1 MKRRDFID
9 AGLKSAIAFTIVPRR
24 VLGGNGFVAP
34 SDKIQMGFIG
44 VGKQSLNLLRGLN
57 GCSEVVVQA
66 ACDVDSKKLDYFV
79 NAVATA
85 QSTAGKSKSTVGKYA
100 HYRELLASAGVDAV
114 VIATPDHWHAQ
125 IAVDAAKAK
134 KDIYCEKPL
143 ALTIAEGRAMV
154 NASRKHEV
162 VFQTGSMQRSSFNFR
177 QAAELVSNGYIG
189 DVKEINVSVGEPV
202 KQCDLPSMP
211 IPDYLNWDM
220 WIGPSLYRGY
230 HPTLSPPIEDDKWA
244 WWRGYR
250 DFGGG
255 YITDWGAHMFGI
267 VQWALGMDNGGPVE
281 FIPPQVPQ
289 AETGLTYVYGQ
300 GTRVNHFN
308 WGEPNAIQFLGTE
321 GSIEVSRSFL
331 RTNPEM
337 LAKRDLTANDKRL
350 YYSDNH
356 YQDWVKAIKN
366 RSRPICDVEI
376 GQRTSTVCNAIN
388 IAYELQRNLRWDP
401 VTEEFDDAFANIMRS
416 RPYRGNWDF
425 NDF

>member
-9 AGLKSAIAFTIVPRR
+9 AGLKSAIAFTIVPRS
-24 VLGGNGFVAP
+24 VLGGPGFVAP
-34 SDKIQMGFIG
+34 SDKIQVGFIG
-44 VGKQSLNLLRGLN
+44 VGKQSLYLLRGLN
-57 GCSEVVVQA
+57 SCAEVVIQA
-66 ACDVDSKKLDYFV
+66 ACDVDRNKLDYFV
-79 NAVATA
+79 KEATNAQGA
-85 QSTAGKSKSTVGKYA
+85 AGKPKSSIGKYGY
-100 HYRELLASAGVDAV
+100 YRELLASASVDAV

-154 NASRKHEV
+154 NASRKYEV

-177 QAAELVSNGYIG
+177 QAAELVYNGYIG

-202 KQCDLPSMP
+202 KQCDLPSMS
-211 IPDYLNWDM
+211 IPDYLDWDM

-230 HPTLSPPIEDDKWA
+230 HPILSPPIGDDKWA

-255 YITDWGAHMFGI
+255 YITDWGAHMFDI
-267 VQWALGMDNGGPVE
+267 VQWALDMDNGGPVQ
-281 FIPPQVPQ
+281 FIPPEAPQ
-289 AETGLTYVYGQ
+289 AEKGLTYVYEH
-300 GTRVNHFN
+300 GTRVNHVD
-308 WGEPNAIQFLGTE
+308 WGEPNAIQFIGTE

-331 RTNPEM
+331 KTNPTA
-337 LAKRDLTANDKRL
+337 LASQNLTVNDKRL

-356 YQDWVKAIKN
+356 YQDWVKAIQN
-366 RSRPICDVEI
+366 RSKPICDVEV
-376 GQRTSTVCNAIN
+376 GQRTSTICNAIN

-401 VTEEFDDAFANIMRS
+401 VKEEFDDSFANMMRS
-416 RPYRGNWDF
+416 RPYRGNWNF